1 MTPTLETFHGAR
13 IQLRVIEREHD
24 ESLARMVVLT
34 LEGNGKPVEF
44 GAIRICLPLFPP
56 EARQT
61 ILEGRSPLGTVLA
74 TYRVEHVSRPQ
85 AFLRVA
91 SDALIEEAL
100 GLSGQHT
107 LYGRRNVLL
116 TPQNE
121 VLADILEILP
131 P

>member
-1 MTPTLETFHGAR
+1 MDHELNLLFPLDRFYAR
-13 IQLRVIEREHD
+13 A
-24 ESLARMVVLT
+24 ARL
-34 LEGNGKPVEF
+34 EF

-56 EARQT
+56 DARQT

-74 TYRVEHVSRPQ
+74 TYQVEHVSRPQ

-91 SDALIEEAL
+91 SDTFIGEAL
-100 GLSGQHT
+100 GLSGPHV

-116 TPQNE
+116 TPENE
-121 VLADILEILP
+121 VLADIVEILP